1 MKASVVSSGHRAVPG
16 RSARSIETFDDI
28 DVRGVLPAITA
39 PTLVVHATGDTCV
52 PVGNGRWLAEHIAG
66 AQLVEMDGNHV
77 NFDVDRFADEV
88 ETFLTGR
95 RRAVATDRVL
105 STVMFSDIV
114 GSTERAAAVGD
125 RRWSDVL
132 DRHDAVVSREIGEP
146 PRAARE
152 VDR

>member
-1 MKASVVSSGHRAVPG
+1 M
-16 RSARSIETFDDI
+16 IETFDDI

-95 RRAVATDRVL
+95 RQRRSRPTASSPRC
-105 STVMFSDIV
+105 MFSDIV

-132 DRHDAVVSREIGEP
+132 DRHDAVVSREIANA